1 MILFMLYF
9 ALQVNNGS
17 LVEHYM
23 QMMHDLFIISNT
35 QTIIC
40 SALYVTDR

>member
-23 QMMHDLFIISNT
+23 QMMHDAIRTPS
-35 QTIIC
+35 TIY
-40 SALYVTDR
+40 SALEINGR